1 MMFTVARLEQTC
13 IDLKL
18 SMSQKVENEGFHR
31 DINWLIESLTVG
43 NEEWK
48 NSNCKVSLLLD
59 VPPEMYVNPDELF
72 DLNRTGQI
80 SAYVEGDVN
89 VETPA
94 HESKEHK
101 VYVFLKDYNIEK
113 ASVQLPVHLRY
124 QRAAIAGGF
133 GKVNLIKPTILVLCP
148 IAGRELCGEHQKIVA
163 PCDDASQ
170 HMCVWNNITYQALF
184 DDVQLFVPIGDL
196 DDYPVVAIITLLL
209 GCVGSIYILSLLSTM
224 PL

>member
-59 VPPEMYVNPDELF
+59 VPPK
-72 DLNRTGQI
+72 
-80 SAYVEGDVN
+80 SYVEGDVN